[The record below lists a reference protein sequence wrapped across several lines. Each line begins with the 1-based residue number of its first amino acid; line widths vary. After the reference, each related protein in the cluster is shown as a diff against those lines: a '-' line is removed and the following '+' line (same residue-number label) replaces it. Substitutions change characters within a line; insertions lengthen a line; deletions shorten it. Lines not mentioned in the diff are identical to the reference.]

1 VHMLLLSFAGCAF
14 TLVMG
19 SFLGYHIYLVL
30 SVFSLPQSPSRGTN
44 SCGLPMYLIDSTNQ
58 TTFEHISPF
67 YLLRHIP
74 PLPPCRLSSPPQEH
88 QLAYSQRRAVRAA
101 HSRLRLYDVGWRRN
115 VAQVFGTTG
124 PKRRW
129 RAWAARLLWGGNW
142 CVPSP

>member
-1 VHMLLLSFAGCAF
+1 MTSQRTF
-14 TLVMG
+14 
-19 SFLGYHIYLVL
+19 
-30 SVFSLPQSPSRGTN
+30 
-44 SCGLPMYLIDSTNQ
+44 IDSTNQ

-88 QLAYSQRRAVRAA
+88 QLAFSQRRAVRDA

-115 VAQVFGTTG
+115 AAQVFGTAG

-142 CVPSP
+142 YVPSSLLPPPLSGFFTSTLLIL